1 VERSANLER
10 APSDLA
16 VQDEMGPSR
25 GGRPTLSKRSET
37 EPYMTHEPIIQVCV
51 IERGIIGRVATQ
63 NPYSYGGPVS
73 GPHFIGRDAEVAD
86 LVTRMVGGISVV
98 VTAPRRYGKTSLID
112 RATELV
118 RKDHGAVISVN
129 LMHCPGLDTFA
140 SRLVAG
146 AYNTEGARV
155 RRARQGLPELL
166 RRLRVQP
173 APTLDDAGKPRFT
186 FGGLAERDAI
196 VVLDDTY
203 AILSSLTTQR
213 PAVLILDEFQ
223 AVGELGGGLAPALKA
238 LGDQHPKVSLVVA
251 GSRQHLMDAL
261 VLSRGAPLYNMADR
275 LALGPIDERVMV
287 RYLVDRARH
296 GAKEMTEAAAEHIC
310 ELAGPVPYDI
320 QRLAY
325 EVFDRAGDRIDTS
338 NADDGMGGV
347 IRREDPNF
355 TDAFSRMS
363 IRHRRVLV
371 GIAVRRRVEQ
381 PYTAELAREVG
392 YAGPPGVRR
401 AIEALG
407 ADETISDRQGA
418 LVVTDPFFAE
428 WLRRL

>member
-1 VERSANLER
+1 
-10 APSDLA
+10 
-16 VQDEMGPSR
+16 M
-25 GGRPTLSKRSET
+25 
-37 EPYMTHEPIIQVCV
+37 
-51 IERGIIGRVATQ
+51 ATR

-73 GPHFIGRDAEVAD
+73 GPHFIGRDVEVAD
-86 LVTRMVGGISVV
+86 LVSRMVSGISVV

-112 RATELV
+112 RAAKLV
-118 RKDHGAVISVN
+118 REDHGAVISVN
-129 LMHCPGLDTFA
+129 LMHCPGLDVLA

-146 AYNTEGARV
+146 ACTTEGGRV

-173 APTLDDAGKPRFT
+173 ALTLDDTGKPRFT

-196 VVLDDTY
+196 VVLDDVY
-203 AILSSLTTQR
+203 AILSSLAKER
-213 PAVLILDEFQ
+213 AAVLIFDEFQ
-223 AVGELGGGLAPALKA
+223 AVAELGGGLAPALKA
-238 LGDQHPKVSLVVA
+238 LGDQHPKVSLILA

-261 VLSRGAPLYNMADR
+261 VLSRGAPLYNMAER

-296 GAKEMTEAAAEHIC
+296 GAKEMTEAAAERIC

-325 EVFDRAGDRIDTS
+325 EVFDRAGDRIAGSD
-338 NADDGMGGV
+338 ADDGMSWV
-347 IRREDPNF
+347 VRREDPNF
-355 TDAFSRMS
+355 TDGFSRMS

-381 PYTAELAREVG
+381 PYTAEFARDIG

-401 AIEALG
+401 AIEALS
-407 ADETISDRQGA
+407 AEETLSQRQGG

-428 WLRRL
+428 WLRRLSP

>member
-1 VERSANLER
+1 VDKR
-10 APSDLA
+10 ALHVIARKSGTHA
-16 VQDEMGPSR
+16 
-25 GGRPTLSKRSET
+25 SET
-37 EPYMTHEPIIQVCV
+37 HYDRTHVTHDPITHDCV
-51 IERGIIGRVATQ
+51 IGRSIIGGVATR

-86 LVTRMVGGISVV
+86 LVSRMVTGISVV

-112 RATELV
+112 RAAELV
-118 RKDHGAVISVN
+118 REDHGAVISVN

-140 SRLVAG
+140 SCLVAG
-146 AYNTEGARV
+146 AYATEGGRV
-155 RRARQGLPELL
+155 RRARQGLPELV

-173 APTLDDAGKPRFT
+173 ALTLDDTGKPRFT

-196 VVLDDTY
+196 VVLDDVY
-203 AILSSLTTQR
+203 AILSSLAAQQ

-238 LGDQHPKVSLVVA
+238 LGDQHPKVSLIVA

-261 VLSRGAPLYNMADR
+261 VLSRGAPLYNMAER

-287 RYLVDRARH
+287 RYLVGRARH
-296 GAKEMTEAAAEHIC
+296 GAKDMTEAAAERIC

-325 EVFDRAGDRIDTS
+325 EVFDRAGDRIASSD
-338 NADDGMGGV
+338 ADDGMSGV

-355 TDAFSRMS
+355 TDGFSRMS

-371 GIAVRRRVEQ
+371 GIAVRGRVGQ
-381 PYTAELAREVG
+381 PYTAEFAREVG

-407 ADETISDRQGA
+407 AHEAISERQGA
-418 LVVTDPFFAE
+418 LVVADPFFAE
-428 WLRRL
+428 WLRRLQP

>member
-1 VERSANLER
+1 
-10 APSDLA
+10 
-16 VQDEMGPSR
+16 M
-25 GGRPTLSKRSET
+25 
-37 EPYMTHEPIIQVCV
+37 
-51 IERGIIGRVATQ
+51 ATR

-86 LVTRMVGGISVV
+86 LVSRMVTGISVV

-112 RATELV
+112 RAAELV
-118 RKDHGAVISVN
+118 REDHGAVISVN

-140 SRLVAG
+140 GRLVAG
-146 AYNTEGARV
+146 AYATEGGRV
-155 RRARQGLPELL
+155 RRARQGLPELV

-173 APTLDDAGKPRFT
+173 AFTLDDTGKPRFT

-196 VVLDDTY
+196 VVLDDVY
-203 AILSSLTTQR
+203 AILSSLATQR

-238 LGDQHPKVSLVVA
+238 LGDQHPKVSLIVA

-261 VLSRGAPLYNMADR
+261 VLSRGAPLYNMAER

-287 RYLVDRARH
+287 RYLVGRARH
-296 GAKEMTEAAAEHIC
+296 GAKDMTGAAAERIC

-325 EVFDRAGDRIDTS
+325 EVFDRAGDRIASSD
-338 NADDGMGGV
+338 ADDGMSGV

-355 TDAFSRMS
+355 TDGFSRMS

-371 GIAVRRRVEQ
+371 GIAVRGRVEQ
-381 PYTAELAREVG
+381 PYTAEFAREVG

-407 ADETISDRQGA
+407 AHEVISERQGA
-418 LVVTDPFFAE
+418 LVVADPFFAE

>member
-1 VERSANLER
+1 MA
-10 APSDLA
+10 
-16 VQDEMGPSR
+16 
-25 GGRPTLSKRSET
+25 
-37 EPYMTHEPIIQVCV
+37 
-51 IERGIIGRVATQ
+51 IE
-63 NPYSYGGPVS
+63 NPYSYGGPVR
-73 GPHFIGRDAEVAD
+73 GQHFIGRDAEVAD
-86 LVTRMVGGISVV
+86 LVSRMANGISVV

-112 RATELV
+112 RAAELV
-118 RKDHGAVISVN
+118 HKDRGAVISVN
-129 LMHCPGLDTFA
+129 LMHCPSLDAFA
-140 SRLVAG
+140 SRLVGG
-146 AYNTEGARV
+146 AYTTEGGRM

-166 RRLRVQP
+166 RRLRLQP
-173 APTLDDAGKPRFT
+173 AFTLDDAGRPRFT

-196 VVLDDTY
+196 VVLDDVY
-203 AILSSLTTQR
+203 AILSALAEER

-223 AVGELGGGLAPALKA
+223 AVGELGGGIAPAIKA
-238 LGDQHPKVSLVVA
+238 LGDRHPKVSLVVA

-261 VLSRGAPLYNMADR
+261 VLARGAPLYNMAER
-275 LALGPIDERVMV
+275 LALGSIDERVMV
-287 RYLVDRARH
+287 RYLRNRARH
-296 GAKEMTEAAAEHIC
+296 GAKDMSEGAARRIC

-325 EVFDRAGDRIDTS
+325 GVFDQAGDQLDTS
-338 NADDGMGGV
+338 AVDGGMSGV

-355 TDAFSRMS
+355 TESFSRMS

-371 GIAVRRRVEQ
+371 GIAGRRRVEQ

-407 ADETISDRQGA
+407 ADETLTQRQGA
-418 LVVTDPFFAE
+418 LVVADPFFAE

>member
-1 VERSANLER
+1 
-10 APSDLA
+10 
-16 VQDEMGPSR
+16 
-25 GGRPTLSKRSET
+25 
-37 EPYMTHEPIIQVCV
+37 MT
-51 IERGIIGRVATQ
+51 R

-86 LVTRMVGGISVV
+86 LVSRMVSGISVV

-118 RKDHGAVISVN
+118 REDRCAVISVN

-140 SRLVAG
+140 SRLVTG
-146 AYNTEGARV
+146 AYATEGGRV
-155 RRARQGLPELL
+155 RRARQGLPELV

-173 APTLDDAGKPRFT
+173 ALTLDGTGKPRFT

-196 VVLDDTY
+196 VVLDDVY
-203 AILSSLTTQR
+203 AILSSLANER

-223 AVGELGGGLAPALKA
+223 AVRELGGGLASALKA
-238 LGDQHPKVSLVVA
+238 LGDQHPKVSLIVA

-261 VLSRGAPLYNMADR
+261 VLSRGAPLYNMAER

-287 RYLVDRARH
+287 RYLVERARH
-296 GAKEMTEAAAEHIC
+296 GAKEMTEAAAERIC

-325 EVFDRAGDRIDTS
+325 EVFDRAGDRIASSD
-338 NADDGMGGV
+338 ADDGMSGV

-355 TDAFSRMS
+355 TDGFSRMS

-371 GIAVRRRVEQ
+371 GIAVRHRVEQ
-381 PYTAELAREVG
+381 PYTAEFAKDVG

-401 AIEALG
+401 AIEALS
-407 ADETISDRQGA
+407 ADETLSERQGA
-418 LVVTDPFFAE
+418 LVVADPFFAE

>member
-1 VERSANLER
+1 MDKR
-10 APSDLA
+10 ALHVIARKSGTHA
-16 VQDEMGPSR
+16 
-25 GGRPTLSKRSET
+25 SET
-37 EPYMTHEPIIQVCV
+37 HYDRTHVTHDPITHDCV
-51 IERGIIGRVATQ
+51 IGRSIIGGVATR

-86 LVTRMVGGISVV
+86 LVSRMVTGISVV

-112 RATELV
+112 RAAELV
-118 RKDHGAVISVN
+118 REDHGAVISVN

-140 SRLVAG
+140 SCLVAG
-146 AYNTEGARV
+146 AYATEGGRV
-155 RRARQGLPELL
+155 RRARQGLPELV

-173 APTLDDAGKPRFT
+173 ALTLDDTGKPRFT

-196 VVLDDTY
+196 VVLDDVY
-203 AILSSLTTQR
+203 AILSSLAAQR

-238 LGDQHPKVSLVVA
+238 LGDQHPKVSLIVA

-261 VLSRGAPLYNMADR
+261 VLSRGAPLYNMAER

-287 RYLVDRARH
+287 RYLVGRARH
-296 GAKEMTEAAAEHIC
+296 GAKDMTEAAAERIC

-325 EVFDRAGDRIDTS
+325 EVFDRAGDRIASSD
-338 NADDGMGGV
+338 ADDGMSGV

-355 TDAFSRMS
+355 TDGFSRMS

-371 GIAVRRRVEQ
+371 GIAVRGRVGQ
-381 PYTAELAREVG
+381 PYTAEFAREVG

-407 ADETISDRQGA
+407 AHEAISERQGA
-418 LVVTDPFFAE
+418 LVVADPFFAE
-428 WLRRL
+428 WLRRLQP

>member
-1 VERSANLER
+1 
-10 APSDLA
+10 
-16 VQDEMGPSR
+16 M
-25 GGRPTLSKRSET
+25 
-37 EPYMTHEPIIQVCV
+37 
-51 IERGIIGRVATQ
+51 ATR

-73 GPHFIGRDAEVAD
+73 GPHFIGRDVEVAD
-86 LVTRMVGGISVV
+86 LVSRMVNGISVV

-112 RATELV
+112 RAAKLV
-118 RKDHGAVISVN
+118 REDHGAVISVN
-129 LMHCPGLDTFA
+129 LMRCPGLDVFA

-146 AYNTEGARV
+146 AYATEGGRV

-173 APTLDDAGKPRFT
+173 ALTLDDTGKPRFT

-196 VVLDDTY
+196 VVLDDVY
-203 AILSSLTTQR
+203 AILSSLAKQR

-223 AVGELGGGLAPALKA
+223 AVGELGGGLAPGLKA
-238 LGDQHPKVSLVVA
+238 LGDQHPKVSLIVA

-261 VLSRGAPLYNMADR
+261 VLSRGAPLYNMAER
-275 LALGPIDERVMV
+275 LALGPINERVMA

-296 GAKEMTEAAAEHIC
+296 GAKEMTEAAAERIC

-325 EVFDRAGDRIDTS
+325 EVFDRAGDRIAGSD
-338 NADDGMGGV
+338 ADDGMSGV
-347 IRREDPNF
+347 IRREEPNF
-355 TDAFSRMS
+355 TDGFSRMS

-381 PYTAELAREVG
+381 PYTAEFARDVG

-401 AIEALG
+401 AIEALS
-407 ADETISDRQGA
+407 ADETISERQDA
-418 LVVTDPFFAE
+418 LVVSDRFFAE

>member
-1 VERSANLER
+1 
-10 APSDLA
+10 
-16 VQDEMGPSR
+16 M
-25 GGRPTLSKRSET
+25 
-37 EPYMTHEPIIQVCV
+37 
-51 IERGIIGRVATQ
+51 
-63 NPYSYGGPVS
+63 VS
-73 GPHFIGRDAEVAD
+73 
-86 LVTRMVGGISVV
+86 GISVV

-118 RKDHGAVISVN
+118 REDRGAVISVN

-146 AYNTEGARV
+146 AYAIEGGRV
-155 RRARQGLPELL
+155 RRARQGLPELV

-173 APTLDDAGKPRFT
+173 ALTLDDTGKPRFT

-196 VVLDDTY
+196 VVLDDVY
-203 AILSSLTTQR
+203 AILSSLANER

-223 AVGELGGGLAPALKA
+223 AVGELGGGLASALKA
-238 LGDQHPKVSLVVA
+238 LGDQHPKVSLIVA

-261 VLSRGAPLYNMADR
+261 VLSRGAPLYNMAER

-287 RYLVDRARH
+287 RYLVERARH
-296 GAKEMTEAAAEHIC
+296 GAKEMTEAAAERIC

-325 EVFDRAGDRIDTS
+325 EVFDRAGDRIASSD
-338 NADDGMGGV
+338 ADDGMSGV

-355 TDAFSRMS
+355 TDGFSRMS

-381 PYTAELAREVG
+381 PYTAEFARDVG

-401 AIEALG
+401 AIEALS
-407 ADETISDRQGA
+407 ADETLSERQGA
-418 LVVTDPFFAE
+418 LVVADPFFAE

>member
-1 VERSANLER
+1 
-10 APSDLA
+10 
-16 VQDEMGPSR
+16 
-25 GGRPTLSKRSET
+25 
-37 EPYMTHEPIIQVCV
+37 MTHEPIIHTCV
-51 IERGIIGRVATQ
+51 IGRSIIGGVATR

-86 LVTRMVGGISVV
+86 LVSRMVSGISVV

-112 RATELV
+112 RAAELV
-118 RKDHGAVISVN
+118 CEDHGAVISVN

-146 AYNTEGARV
+146 AYTTEGGRV

-173 APTLDDAGKPRFT
+173 ALTLDDTGKPRFT

-196 VVLDDTY
+196 VVLNDVY
-203 AILSSLTTQR
+203 AILSSLAKER

-238 LGDQHPKVSLVVA
+238 LGDQHPKVSLIVA

-261 VLSRGAPLYNMADR
+261 VLSRGAPLYNMAER
-275 LALGPIDERVMV
+275 LALGPIDEHVMV

-296 GAKEMTEAAAEHIC
+296 GTKEMSEAAAERIC

-325 EVFDRAGDRIDTS
+325 EVFDRAGDRIASSD
-338 NADDGMGGV
+338 ADDGMSGV

-355 TDAFSRMS
+355 TDGFSRMS

-381 PYTAELAREVG
+381 PYTAAFARDVG

-401 AIEALG
+401 AIEALS
-407 ADETISDRQGA
+407 ADETLSERQGA
-418 LVVTDPFFAE
+418 LVVADPFFAE

>member
-1 VERSANLER
+1 MDKR
-10 APSDLA
+10 ALHVIARKSGTHA
-16 VQDEMGPSR
+16 
-25 GGRPTLSKRSET
+25 SET
-37 EPYMTHEPIIQVCV
+37 HYDRTHVTHDPITHDCV
-51 IERGIIGRVATQ
+51 IGRSIIGGVATR

-86 LVTRMVGGISVV
+86 LVSRMVTGISVV

-112 RATELV
+112 RAAELV
-118 RKDHGAVISVN
+118 REDHGAVISVN

-140 SRLVAG
+140 SCLVAG
-146 AYNTEGARV
+146 AYATEGGRV
-155 RRARQGLPELL
+155 RRARQGLPELV

-173 APTLDDAGKPRFT
+173 ALTLDDTGKPRFT

-196 VVLDDTY
+196 VVLDDVY
-203 AILSSLTTQR
+203 AILSSLAAQQ

-238 LGDQHPKVSLVVA
+238 LGDQHPKVSLIVA

-261 VLSRGAPLYNMADR
+261 VLSRGAPLYNMAER

-287 RYLVDRARH
+287 RYLVGRARH
-296 GAKEMTEAAAEHIC
+296 GAKDMTEAAAERIC

-325 EVFDRAGDRIDTS
+325 EVFDRAGDRIASSD
-338 NADDGMGGV
+338 ADDGMSGV

-355 TDAFSRMS
+355 TDGFSRMS

-371 GIAVRRRVEQ
+371 GIAVRGRVGQ
-381 PYTAELAREVG
+381 PYTAEFAREVG

-407 ADETISDRQGA
+407 AHEAISERQGA
-418 LVVTDPFFAE
+418 LVVADPFFAE
-428 WLRRL
+428 WLRRLQP

>member
-1 VERSANLER
+1 MHV
-10 APSDLA
+10 LA
-16 VQDEMGPSR
+16 GKAEAHTFENTPGQNHMAHD
-25 GGRPTLSKRSET
+25 
-37 EPYMTHEPIIQVCV
+37 PITRIC
-51 IERGIIGRVATQ
+51 IIGSSIIGGVSTR

-86 LVTRMVGGISVV
+86 LVSRMVSGISVV

-112 RATELV
+112 RAAELV
-118 RKDHGAVISVN
+118 REDHGAVISVN

-140 SRLVAG
+140 SRLVVG
-146 AYNTEGARV
+146 AYNIEGGRARRV
-155 RRARQGLPELL
+155 RQGLPELV

-173 APTLDDAGKPRFT
+173 ALTLDDAGKPRFT
-186 FGGLAERDAI
+186 FGSLAERDAI
-196 VVLDDTY
+196 VVLDDVY
-203 AILSSLTTQR
+203 AILSSLANER
-213 PAVLILDEFQ
+213 PAVLIFDEFQ

-238 LGDQHPKVSLVVA
+238 LGDQHPKVSLILA

-261 VLSRGAPLYNMADR
+261 VLSRGAPLYNMAER

-296 GAKEMTEAAAEHIC
+296 GAKEMSEAAAERIC

-325 EVFDRAGDRIDTS
+325 EVFDRAGDRIANGD
-338 NADDGMGGV
+338 ADDGMRGV

-355 TDAFSRMS
+355 TDGFSRMS

-381 PYTAELAREVG
+381 PYAAEFARDVG

-401 AIEALG
+401 AIEALS
-407 ADETISDRQGA
+407 ADETLSERQGA
-418 LVVTDPFFAE
+418 LVVADPFFAE

>member
-1 VERSANLER
+1 MDKR
-10 APSDLA
+10 ALHVIARKSGTHA
-16 VQDEMGPSR
+16 
-25 GGRPTLSKRSET
+25 SET
-37 EPYMTHEPIIQVCV
+37 HYDRTHVTHDPITHDCV
-51 IERGIIGRVATQ
+51 IGRSIIGGVATR

-86 LVTRMVGGISVV
+86 LVSRMVTGISVV

-112 RATELV
+112 RAAELV
-118 RKDHGAVISVN
+118 REDHGAVISVN

-140 SRLVAG
+140 SCLVAG
-146 AYNTEGARV
+146 AYATEGGRV
-155 RRARQGLPELL
+155 RRARQGLPELV

-173 APTLDDAGKPRFT
+173 ALTLDDTGKPRFT

-196 VVLDDTY
+196 VVLDDVY
-203 AILSSLTTQR
+203 AILSSLAAQR

-238 LGDQHPKVSLVVA
+238 LGDQHPKVSLIVA

-261 VLSRGAPLYNMADR
+261 VLSRGAPLYNMAER

-287 RYLVDRARH
+287 RYLVGRARH
-296 GAKEMTEAAAEHIC
+296 GAKDMTEAAAERIC

-325 EVFDRAGDRIDTS
+325 EVFDRAGDRIASSD
-338 NADDGMGGV
+338 ADDGMSGV

-355 TDAFSRMS
+355 TDGFSRMS

-371 GIAVRRRVEQ
+371 GIAVRGRVGQ
-381 PYTAELAREVG
+381 PYTAEFAREVG

-407 ADETISDRQGA
+407 AHEAISERQGA
-418 LVVTDPFFAE
+418 LVVADPFFAE
-428 WLRRL
+428 WLRRLHP

>member
-1 VERSANLER
+1 MDKR
-10 APSDLA
+10 ALHVIARKSGTHA
-16 VQDEMGPSR
+16 
-25 GGRPTLSKRSET
+25 SET
-37 EPYMTHEPIIQVCV
+37 HYDRTHVTHDPITHDCV
-51 IERGIIGRVATQ
+51 IGRSIIGGVAIR

-86 LVTRMVGGISVV
+86 LVSRMVSGISVV

-112 RATELV
+112 RAAELV
-118 RKDHGAVISVN
+118 CEDHGAVISVN

-140 SRLVAG
+140 SCLVAG
-146 AYNTEGARV
+146 AYATEGGRV
-155 RRARQGLPELL
+155 RRARQGLPELV

-173 APTLDDAGKPRFT
+173 ALTLDDTGKPRFT

-196 VVLDDTY
+196 VVLDDVY
-203 AILSSLTTQR
+203 AILSSLAAQR

-238 LGDQHPKVSLVVA
+238 LGDQHPKVSLIVA

-261 VLSRGAPLYNMADR
+261 VLSRGAPLYNMAER

-287 RYLVDRARH
+287 RYLVGRARH
-296 GAKEMTEAAAEHIC
+296 GAKDMTEAAAERIC

-325 EVFDRAGDRIDTS
+325 EVFDRAGDRIASSD
-338 NADDGMGGV
+338 ADDGMSGV

-355 TDAFSRMS
+355 TDGFSRMS

-371 GIAVRRRVEQ
+371 GIAVRGRVGQ
-381 PYTAELAREVG
+381 PYTAEFAREVG

-407 ADETISDRQGA
+407 AHEAISERQGA
-418 LVVTDPFFAE
+418 LVVADPFFAE
-428 WLRRL
+428 WLRRLQP

>member
-1 VERSANLER
+1 
-10 APSDLA
+10 
-16 VQDEMGPSR
+16 M
-25 GGRPTLSKRSET
+25 
-37 EPYMTHEPIIQVCV
+37 
-51 IERGIIGRVATQ
+51 
-63 NPYSYGGPVS
+63 VS
-73 GPHFIGRDAEVAD
+73 GV
-86 LVTRMVGGISVV
+86 SVV

-112 RATELV
+112 RAAKLV
-118 RKDHGAVISVN
+118 REDHGAVISVN
-129 LMHCPGLDTFA
+129 LMHCPGLDVLA

-146 AYNTEGARV
+146 ACTTEGGRV

-173 APTLDDAGKPRFT
+173 ALTLDDTGKPRFT

-196 VVLDDTY
+196 VVLDDVY
-203 AILSSLTTQR
+203 AILSSLAKER

-223 AVGELGGGLAPALKA
+223 AVGELGGGIVPALKA

-261 VLSRGAPLYNMADR
+261 VLSRGAPLHNMAER
-275 LALGPIDERVMV
+275 LALGPIDEPVMV

-296 GAKEMTEAAAEHIC
+296 GAKEMTEAAAERIC

-325 EVFDRAGDRIDTS
+325 EVFDRAGDRIASSD
-338 NADDGMGGV
+338 ADDGMSGV

-355 TDAFSRMS
+355 TDGLSRMS

-371 GIAVRRRVEQ
+371 GISVRRRVDQ
-381 PYTAELAREVG
+381 PYTAEFARDVG

-401 AIEALG
+401 AIEALC
-407 ADETISDRQGA
+407 ADETLSQQRGG
-418 LVVTDPFFAE
+418 LVVADPFFAE

>member
-1 VERSANLER
+1 VDKR
-10 APSDLA
+10 ALHVIARKSGTHA
-16 VQDEMGPSR
+16 
-25 GGRPTLSKRSET
+25 SET
-37 EPYMTHEPIIQVCV
+37 HYDRTHVTHDPITHDCV
-51 IERGIIGRVATQ
+51 IGRSIIGGVATR

-86 LVTRMVGGISVV
+86 LVSRMVTGISVV

-112 RATELV
+112 RAAELV
-118 RKDHGAVISVN
+118 REDHGAVISVN

-140 SRLVAG
+140 SCLVAG
-146 AYNTEGARV
+146 AYATEGGRV
-155 RRARQGLPELL
+155 RRARQGLPELV

-173 APTLDDAGKPRFT
+173 ALTLDDTGKPRFT

-196 VVLDDTY
+196 VVLDDVY
-203 AILSSLTTQR
+203 AILSSLAAQQ

-238 LGDQHPKVSLVVA
+238 LGDQHPKVSLIVA

-261 VLSRGAPLYNMADR
+261 VLSRGAPLYNMAER

-287 RYLVDRARH
+287 RYLVGRARH
-296 GAKEMTEAAAEHIC
+296 GAKDMTEAAAERIC

-325 EVFDRAGDRIDTS
+325 EVFDRAGDRIASSD
-338 NADDGMGGV
+338 ADDGMSGV

-355 TDAFSRMS
+355 TDGFSRMS

-371 GIAVRRRVEQ
+371 GIAVRGRVGQ
-381 PYTAELAREVG
+381 PYTAEFAREVG

-407 ADETISDRQGA
+407 AHEAISERQGA
-418 LVVTDPFFAE
+418 LVVADPFFAE

>member
-1 VERSANLER
+1 VDKR
-10 APSDLA
+10 ALHVIARKSGTHA
-16 VQDEMGPSR
+16 
-25 GGRPTLSKRSET
+25 SET
-37 EPYMTHEPIIQVCV
+37 HYDRTHVTHDPITHDCV
-51 IERGIIGRVATQ
+51 IGRSIIGGVATR

-86 LVTRMVGGISVV
+86 LVSRMVTGISVV

-112 RATELV
+112 RAAELV
-118 RKDHGAVISVN
+118 REDHGAVISVN

-140 SRLVAG
+140 SCLVAG
-146 AYNTEGARV
+146 AYATEGGRV
-155 RRARQGLPELL
+155 RRARQGLPELV

-173 APTLDDAGKPRFT
+173 ALTLDDTGKPRFT

-196 VVLDDTY
+196 VVLDDVY
-203 AILSSLTTQR
+203 AILSSLAAQR

-238 LGDQHPKVSLVVA
+238 LGDQHPKVSLIVA

-261 VLSRGAPLYNMADR
+261 VLSRGAPLYNMAER

-287 RYLVDRARH
+287 RYLVGRARH
-296 GAKEMTEAAAEHIC
+296 GAKDMTEAAAERIC

-325 EVFDRAGDRIDTS
+325 EVFDRAGDRIASSD
-338 NADDGMGGV
+338 ADDGMSGV

-355 TDAFSRMS
+355 TDGFSRMS

-371 GIAVRRRVEQ
+371 GIAVRGRVGQ
-381 PYTAELAREVG
+381 PYTAEFAREVG

-407 ADETISDRQGA
+407 AHEAISERQGA
-418 LVVTDPFFAE
+418 LVVADPFFAE
-428 WLRRL
+428 WLRRLQP

>member
-1 VERSANLER
+1 VDKR
-10 APSDLA
+10 ALHVIARKSGTHA
-16 VQDEMGPSR
+16 
-25 GGRPTLSKRSET
+25 SET
-37 EPYMTHEPIIQVCV
+37 HYDRTHVTHDPITHDCV
-51 IERGIIGRVATQ
+51 IGRSIIGGVATR

-86 LVTRMVGGISVV
+86 LVSRMVSGISVV

-112 RATELV
+112 RAAELV
-118 RKDHGAVISVN
+118 CEDHGAVISVN
-129 LMHCPGLDTFA
+129 LMHCPWLDTFA
-140 SRLVAG
+140 SCLVAG
-146 AYNTEGARV
+146 AYATEGGRV
-155 RRARQGLPELL
+155 RRARQGLPELV

-173 APTLDDAGKPRFT
+173 ALTLDDTGKPRFT

-196 VVLDDTY
+196 VVLDDVY
-203 AILSSLTTQR
+203 AILSSLAAQR

-238 LGDQHPKVSLVVA
+238 LGDQHPKVSLIVA

-261 VLSRGAPLYNMADR
+261 VLSRGAPLYNMAER

-287 RYLVDRARH
+287 RYLVGRARH
-296 GAKEMTEAAAEHIC
+296 GAKDMTEAAAERIC

-325 EVFDRAGDRIDTS
+325 EVFDRAGDRIASSD
-338 NADDGMGGV
+338 ADDGMSGV

-355 TDAFSRMS
+355 TDGFSRMS

-371 GIAVRRRVEQ
+371 GIAVRGRVGQ
-381 PYTAELAREVG
+381 PYTAEFAREVG

-407 ADETISDRQGA
+407 AHEAISERQGA
-418 LVVTDPFFAE
+418 LVVADPFFAE
-428 WLRRL
+428 WLRRLQP